1 MTDTVTQNAL
11 GATHNCPRQT
21 LGINWKKCIDGW
33 TRFVVRACGRRREQ
47 GRREVRAAPSSSLL
61 LPLSGARSGRR
72 NFRVEKTTL
81 GPPLHCD
88 GAVKKRTRALKMC
101 LSYTFNGLHYLPIQ
115 YDIKEEFKSTIVILR
130 AISPRW

>member
-1 MTDTVTQNAL
+1 MSALIALTLMTDTVTQYAL
-11 GATHNCPRQT
+11 HATQRHNRRRQA

-72 NFRVEKTTL
+72 NFREEETTL
-81 GPPLHCD
+81 GRRPLHCD
-88 GAVKKRTRALKMC
+88 GAVKKRTSAC
-101 LSYTFNGLHYLPIQ
+101 
-115 YDIKEEFKSTIVILR
+115 EEI
-130 AISPRW
+130 